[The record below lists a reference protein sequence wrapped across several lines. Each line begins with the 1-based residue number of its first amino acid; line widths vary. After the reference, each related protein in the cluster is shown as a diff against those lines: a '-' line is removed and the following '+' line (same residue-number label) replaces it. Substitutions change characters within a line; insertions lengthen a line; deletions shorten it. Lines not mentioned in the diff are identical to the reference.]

1 MPPPGRTIRK
11 ELAAR
16 GWTQRYLAGQM
27 GRPEQKI
34 SEIISGKKRITE
46 ETALELEDVFGIDAA
61 FWLNL
66 EANYRLHL
74 VREARGSLKT
84 RRTTGQLVAEA
95 RKGEDRH
102 EKRLGALACGKGRK

>member
-1 MPPPGRTIRK
+1 MEKKLKPASVPPPGRTIRK

-16 GWTQRYLAGQM
+16 GWTQRSLAERM

-34 SEIISGKKRITE
+34 SEIIAGKKRLTE
-46 ETALELEDVFGIDAA
+46 GTALELEDIFGIDAG

-74 VREARGSLKT
+74 AGEARLKQKA
-84 RRTTGQLVAEA
+84 G
-95 RKGEDRH
+95 
-102 EKRLGALACGKGRK
+102 

>member
-1 MPPPGRTIRK
+1 
-11 ELAAR
+11 
-16 GWTQRYLAGQM
+16 M

-66 EANYRLHL
+66 EANYRLFL
-74 VREARGSLKT
+74 AREARSA
-84 RRTTGQLVAEA
+84 RRTG
-95 RKGEDRH
+95 
-102 EKRLGALACGKGRK
+102 